1 MMELTQKTY
10 RFNQQGLIGARGEQ
24 LLDEWLTQSYKILN
38 VSDIKLYQE
47 SGIDRILM
55 RPDGSTIRVE
65 YKFDIA
71 SSRTGNLFFETV
83 SVDTRNVP
91 GWGWSSQADYWIFL
105 LPSMEVL
112 VVEPSQLR
120 TLAWQYRD
128 QLVDKAIQNLG
139 YKTMGIAIP
148 LDKVR
153 AIARCVKALST
164 QDLHQPELQVA
175 S

>member
-1 MMELTQKTY
+1 MMELTCKTY
-10 RFNQQGLIGARGEQ
+10 RFDQQGLVGAKGEQ
-24 LLDEWLTQSYKILN
+24 ILDEWLVQSYKILN

-55 RPDGSTIRVE
+55 RPDGSTVKVE
-65 YKFDIA
+65 YKFDLA

-83 SVDTRNVP
+83 SVDRRNVP

-105 LPSMEVL
+105 LPSLEVL
-112 VVEPSQLR
+112 VVEPSKLR
-120 TLAWQYRD
+120 TLAWQYRE

-139 YKTMGIAIP
+139 YKTIGIAIP
-148 LDKVR
+148 LEKVR
-153 AIARCVKALST
+153 AIARCVKALN
-164 QDLHQPELQVA
+164 QPELQTA

>member
-1 MMELTQKTY
+1 MMELTCKTY
-10 RFNQQGLIGARGEQ
+10 RFDQQGLVGAKGEQ
-24 LLDEWLTQSYKILN
+24 ILDEWLVQSYKILN

-55 RPDGSTIRVE
+55 RPDGSTVKVE
-65 YKFDIA
+65 YKFDLA

-83 SVDTRNVP
+83 SVDRRNVP

-105 LPSMEVL
+105 LPSLEVL
-112 VVEPSQLR
+112 VVEPSKLR
-120 TLAWQYRD
+120 TLAWQYRE

-139 YKTMGIAIP
+139 YKTIGIAIP
-148 LDKVR
+148 LEKVR
-153 AIARCVKALST
+153 AIARCVKAL
-164 QDLHQPELQVA
+164 DQPELQTA